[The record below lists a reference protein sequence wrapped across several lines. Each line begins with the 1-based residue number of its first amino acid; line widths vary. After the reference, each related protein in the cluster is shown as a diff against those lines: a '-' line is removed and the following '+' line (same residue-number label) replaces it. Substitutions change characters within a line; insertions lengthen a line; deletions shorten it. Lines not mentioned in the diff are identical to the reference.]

1 MPVRLNNLSVGFL
14 VALLVLAVSGCASL
28 GPLEEAPRVSLAAL
42 ETIEAEGLEQRY
54 RLRLRVK
61 NPNPKPLHV
70 AGISFK
76 LLVNGETFADGVAP
90 ADVTIEPFS
99 EAMLTVDAT
108 SSLYRIYRQLVK
120 MPDREGKPLEWRVK
134 GGLSVPGRLGRV
146 PFDAK
151 GELGTGAGIPTAE

>member
-1 MPVRLNNLSVGFL
+1 M
-14 VALLVLAVSGCASL
+14 
-28 GPLEEAPRVSLAAL
+28 

-61 NPNPKPLHV
+61 NPNSDPLPV

-99 EAMLTVDAT
+99 ETVLTVDAT
-108 SSLYRIYRQLVK
+108 SSLYRIYRQLRK

-146 PFDAK
+146 PFEAE
-151 GELGTGAGIPTAE
+151 GELGNSSGMPAAR